1 MNLRPPTATRS
12 FLGYFV
18 TGAIGVA
25 IVVLAGCQTARRSP
39 ATPPPRVQPL
49 DASVGRV
56 VSINP
61 RLGFVVLDFTLSRPP
76 QPGDRLEVSRAG
88 TVVGQLKVGFHQRGT
103 TLVADIIIGAPEV
116 GDEVR
121 PVEKTA
127 GGTPEAMPN

>member
-1 MNLRPPTATRS
+1 MNPRPQTPPRS
-12 FLGYFV
+12 FLGYLV
-18 TGAIGVA
+18 TGAVGVA
-25 IVVLAGCQTARRSP
+25 VVVLAGCQTARRSP
-39 ATPPPRVQPL
+39 TAPPPRVQPL

-76 QPGDRLEVSRAG
+76 LPGDRLEVSRAG
-88 TVVGQLKVGFHQRGT
+88 TVVGQLKVGFHQRGA
-103 TLVADIIIGAPEV
+103 TLVADILSGAPEV

-127 GGTPEAMPN
+127 VGTSEAIPN